1 MAAQQHMSPTVAAVT
16 GRPAAGFA
24 KTRLP
29 PSLNHPMSRY
39 THCAELL
46 LPGGTGLLPGDAG
59 SQPPLWHR
67 CAKEHRVMVGMRHDR
82 AGAARTG
89 SRETEGHRAAM
100 AGMPI
105 LVLAVV
111 IIFALAL
118 TSCSAQPGRAS
129 GGTKAAGPPALAVTT
144 FAGYRGQLPLPGA
157 PRLTV
162 NALAAAGG
170 GPEGWFRGA
179 WAPPARRARRG

>member
-1 MAAQQHMSPTVAAVT
+1 
-16 GRPAAGFA
+16 
-24 KTRLP
+24 
-29 PSLNHPMSRY
+29 
-39 THCAELL
+39 
-46 LPGGTGLLPGDAG
+46 
-59 SQPPLWHR
+59 
-67 CAKEHRVMVGMRHDR
+67 MVGMRHDR

-118 TSCSAQPGRAS
+118 TSCSAQPGGAP

-144 FAGYRGQLPLPGA
+144 FVLSFVFLKITQ
-157 PRLTV
+157 
-162 NALAAAGG
+162 
-170 GPEGWFRGA
+170 
-179 WAPPARRARRG
+179 RRAES